1 MLFLLCGRMS
11 LRPWMRRLRPMRFLL
26 NRRASGRRPVH
37 MRYRLRDR
45 VRVLHRMF
53 VAARRRL
60 RRGMLLLGIRRV
72 RLLRLLLLPNTL
84 GLVLGKMRSMYRG
97 LVANVFR

>member
-1 MLFLLCGRMS
+1 
-11 LRPWMRRLRPMRFLL
+11 
-26 NRRASGRRPVH
+26 

-72 RLLRLLLLPNTL
+72 RLLRLLRLLLLPNTL

-97 LVANVFR
+97 LVANVFRWRTRRAIFSG